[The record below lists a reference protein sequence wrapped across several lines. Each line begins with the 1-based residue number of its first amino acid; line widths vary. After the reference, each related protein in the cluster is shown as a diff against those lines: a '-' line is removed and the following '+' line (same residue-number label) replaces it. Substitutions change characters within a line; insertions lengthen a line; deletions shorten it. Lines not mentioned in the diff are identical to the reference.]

1 MEPFRKTQM
10 REQLKKMIGGNP
22 AGDQMIELILKANFE
37 GFSEQEVEAYKKQKE
52 DEIAYFRER
61 LDIGTSQPVESVV
74 VENQNLLSIDNV
86 VDEPTGIKTIGDN
99 NDQL

>member
-37 GFSEQEVEAYKKQKE
+37 GFTDEEMENFSRQKE
-52 DEIAYFRER
+52 DEIAYFRQR
-61 LDIGTSQPVESVV
+61 LDLGTSQPVKSVV
-74 VENQNLLSIDNV
+74 VDANLLENGLETKQDN
-86 VDEPTGIKTIGDN
+86 
-99 NDQL
+99 